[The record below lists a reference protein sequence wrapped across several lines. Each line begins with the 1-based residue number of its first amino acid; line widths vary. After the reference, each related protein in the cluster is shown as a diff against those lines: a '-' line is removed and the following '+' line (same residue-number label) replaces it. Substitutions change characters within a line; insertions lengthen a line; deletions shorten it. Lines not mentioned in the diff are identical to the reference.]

1 MTSRIPETTPLR
13 SRGVIAL
20 MIAQFLSAMAD
31 NVLFVAAIAIL
42 KTASGGANLL
52 PMVQMTFVLAFILF
66 APYVGPFADAWPKG
80 RMMFRANLIKLLGAA
95 MILGGLHP
103 LVGYAVV
110 GLGAAAYSPAKYG
123 ILTQLVDEDKL
134 IKANGLLEGSTIAAI
149 LLGVVL
155 GGWLSDQSTL
165 LAVQSV
171 AGLYLVAAVANLFI
185 PRLTAIKPLVRGE
198 IRHLPREF
206 LSDLTRLLRNRDARF
221 SILGTSLFW
230 GMGASLRLLLFAW
243 VPVALGLLDNQ
254 SPANL
259 MGVVSVGIV
268 VGAGLA
274 AWRISLA
281 KVNRALIGGL
291 AIGPLLWLLAPQ
303 HSFALSG
310 VVLLGI
316 GIAGGYFAIPLNALL
331 QERGK
336 ETIGAGRALAV
347 QNFFENLAM
356 LAMAGLY
363 FAAIA
368 AGLSARHAVIL
379 FGLLVFTG
387 MTLIAWG
394 RRRQARFMIRPADW
408 HQDGDLLRAIRQRVF
423 IEEQQVPESLEWDA
437 EDREAQHFLAINGK
451 GDAVGC
457 ARLLPKGYCGR
468 MAVLAPWRYQGIGR
482 ALLAAVIA
490 AAKVRGLSSI
500 ELSAQRQAIGF
511 YKRFGFQTIG
521 DEYLEAG
528 IVHVAMQK
536 KLDARA
542 KIPPSADSK

>member
-1 MTSRIPETTPLR
+1 MPDQVAKTSPLM

-20 MIAQFLSAMAD
+20 LIAQFFSALAD
-31 NVLFVAAIAIL
+31 NVLFVAAIAML
-42 KTASGGANLL
+42 KTASGGSSLV
-52 PMVQMTFVLAFILF
+52 PMVQVTFVLAFILF

-80 RMMFRANLIKLLGAA
+80 RVMFRANLIKLLGAV

-103 LVGYAVV
+103 LIGYAVV

-123 ILTQLVDEDKL
+123 ILTQLVDEDRL

-155 GGWLSDQSTL
+155 GGWLADQSTL

-171 AGLYLVAAVANLFI
+171 AGLYLVAATANLLI
-185 PRLTAIKPLVRGE
+185 PRLAATKPLVKGE
-198 IRHLPREF
+198 VRRLPSEFIR
-206 LSDLTRLLRNRDARF
+206 DLRTLLHHRDARF
-221 SILGTSLFW
+221 SIFGTSLFW

-259 MGVVSVGIV
+259 MGLVSVGIV

-274 AWRISLA
+274 AWSVSMPQ
-281 KVNRALIGGL
+281 VNRALIGGL

-303 HSFALSG
+303 DSFAWAGAVLWG
-310 VVLLGI
+310 V

-347 QNFFENLAM
+347 QNFFENFAM
-356 LAMAGLY
+356 LSMAGLY

-368 AGLSARHAVIL
+368 AGLSARHAVML
-379 FGLLVFTG
+379 FGLLVFAG
-387 MTLIAWG
+387 MALIAWS
-394 RRRQARFMIRPADW
+394 RWRQARFVIRPADW

-423 IEEQQVPESLEWDA
+423 VEEQQVPASLEWDA
-437 EDREAQHFLAINGK
+437 EDSEAQHFLALNAK
-451 GDAVGC
+451 GAAVGC
-457 ARLLPKGYCGR
+457 ARLLPNGYCGR
-468 MAVLAPWRYQGIGR
+468 MAVLANWRQQGIGS
-482 ALLAAVIA
+482 ALLEAVLA
-490 AAKVRGLSSI
+490 AARIRGLSRVK
-500 ELSAQRQAIGF
+500 LSAQRQACGF
-511 YKRFGFQTIG
+511 YKCFGFETVG
-521 DEYLEAG
+521 DEYQEAG

-536 KLDARA
+536 KLDANEKNPA
-542 KIPPSADSK
+542 SADPG

>member
-1 MTSRIPETTPLR
+1 MSDQIAKTSPLM

-20 MIAQFLSAMAD
+20 LIAQFLSAMAD
-31 NVLFVAAIAIL
+31 NVLFVAAIAML
-42 KTASGGANLL
+42 KAASGGASLL
-52 PMVQMTFVLAFILF
+52 PLVQVTFVLAFILF

-80 RMMFRANLIKLLGAA
+80 RVMFRANLIKLVGAV
-95 MILGGLHP
+95 MILGGVHP
-103 LVGYAVV
+103 LLGYAIV

-123 ILTQLVDEDKL
+123 ILTQLVDEDRL

-155 GGWLSDQSTL
+155 GGWLADQSTL

-171 AGLYLVAAVANLFI
+171 AVLYLVAAAANLFI
-185 PRLTAIKPLVRGE
+185 PRLAAIRPLIKGE
-198 IRHLPREF
+198 IARFPSEF
-206 LSDLTRLLRNRDARF
+206 LSDLRILLRNRDARF
-221 SILGTSLFW
+221 SLFGTSLFW

-243 VPVALGLLDNQ
+243 VPVALGLVDNQ

-259 MGVVSVGIV
+259 MGLVSVGIV

-274 AWRISLA
+274 AWRVSMPQ
-281 KVNRALIGGL
+281 VNRALIGGL

-303 HSFALSG
+303 HSFAWAG
-310 VVLLGI
+310 AVLLGI

-356 LAMAGLY
+356 LSMAGLY

-368 AGLSARHAVIL
+368 AGLPARHAVLL
-379 FGLLVFTG
+379 FGLLVFIG
-387 MTLIAWG
+387 MAMIAWG
-394 RRRQARFMIRPADW
+394 RWRQARFMVRTADW
-408 HQDGDLLRAIRQRVF
+408 QQDGDLLRTIRQRVF
-423 IEEQQVPESLEWDA
+423 IEEQLVPENLEWDA
-437 EDREAQHFLAINGK
+437 DDREAQHFLAVNAK

-457 ARLLPKGYCGR
+457 ARLLSNGYCGR
-468 MAVLAPWRYQGIGR
+468 MAVLAHWRHQGIGS
-482 ALLAAVIA
+482 ALLAAVMA
-490 AAKVRGLSSI
+490 AAKARGLSWI
-500 ELSAQRQAIGF
+500 KLSAQGQARGF
-511 YKRFGFQTIG
+511 YQRYGFETMG

-528 IVHVAMQK
+528 IVHIAMQK
-536 KLDARA
+536 KLNANEKNPA
-542 KIPPSADSK
+542 STDSD